1 MNRGMLKLVTPGSI
15 SCPGE
20 VGKNLLNQA
29 QLSKFQCRDEALSYA
44 DGDRNT
50 YA

>member
-1 MNRGMLKLVTPGSI
+1 MNRGMLKLVTLDST

-29 QLSKFQCRDEALSYA
+29 QLSKVQCRDEPLSYA
-44 DGDRNT
+44 DGDRNS